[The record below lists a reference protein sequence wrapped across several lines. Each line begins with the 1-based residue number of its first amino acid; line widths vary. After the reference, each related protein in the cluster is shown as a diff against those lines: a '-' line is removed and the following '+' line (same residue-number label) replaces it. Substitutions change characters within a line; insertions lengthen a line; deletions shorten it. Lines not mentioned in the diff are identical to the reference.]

1 MEYIWYNFCNFALKI
16 TIFMKNQFVLL
27 IAILA
32 TLLSACN
39 LVGESN
45 FTPDIFL
52 TRLPNNQNGDTIH
65 AYVSDDGSFKLDTM
79 TVGDTL
85 SFYLTVTGYENHL
98 TAFYI
103 KQSADSVTRTVL
115 PPKNS
120 MDSIFSTNSDYKSG
134 KFMMDGTMTTL
145 FFPFKYVAMKPSKEA
160 KLSFTVVS
168 DAHFDNMSGSNTT
181 TLTFKTPII
190 EKKIK

>member
-1 MEYIWYNFCNFALKI
+1 MKKLIFIFISI
-16 TIFMKNQFVLL
+16 TSIVL
-27 IAILA
+27 
-32 TLLSACN
+32 TSCN

-52 TRLPNNQNGDTIH
+52 TRLPNNQKGDTIH

-79 TVGDTL
+79 SVGDTL
-85 SFYLTVTGYENHL
+85 SFYLSITGYENHL

-120 MDSIFSTNSDYKSG
+120 MDSIFSSDSDYKSG
-134 KFMMDGTMTTL
+134 NL
-145 FFPFKYVAMKPSKEA
+145 
-160 KLSFTVVS
+160 
-168 DAHFDNMSGSNTT
+168 
-181 TLTFKTPII
+181 
-190 EKKIK
+190 